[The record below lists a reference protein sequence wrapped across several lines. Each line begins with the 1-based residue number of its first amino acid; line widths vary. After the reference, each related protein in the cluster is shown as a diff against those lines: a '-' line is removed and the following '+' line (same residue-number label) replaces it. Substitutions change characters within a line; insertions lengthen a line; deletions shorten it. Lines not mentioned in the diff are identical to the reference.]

1 MIRDN
6 SRQELWTGLD
16 FAGPLSSAAF
26 GSSFESLANFLIGG
40 ISGPSE
46 RSGADDR
53 RDARSTSRS
62 AG

>member
-1 MIRDN
+1 MIRD

-16 FAGPLSSAAF
+16 FAGLLSSAAF
-26 GSSFESLANFLIGG
+26 GSSFESLADFLIAG

-46 RSGADDR
+46 RSDADDHR
-53 RDARSTSRS
+53 HAKSTCRL

>member
-6 SRQELWTGLD
+6 RQELWTGLD
-16 FAGPLSSAAF
+16 FAGLLSSAAF
-26 GSSFESLANFLIGG
+26 GSSFESLADFLIAG

>member
-1 MIRDN
+1 MICD

-16 FAGPLSSAAF
+16 FAGLLSSAAF
-26 GSSFESLANFLIGG
+26 GSSFESLANFLIAG
-40 ISGPSE
+40 ISDPSE

-53 RDARSTSRS
+53 RDAKSICRL